1 MKNNKKIITI
11 ICMIILIVNIVTG
24 MMGAGILKVYAAT
37 PNTENFENFE
47 DGWEEN
53 TNSKVFNDFQYTM
66 LTNTG
71 TIDSESCSRLMIAGP
86 ASYITGELHKISK
99 ALLLEGTWNSEN
111 TVSVKSLKGNFR
123 LISLEMEDCYS
134 NADGGENHSF
144 TIAGYNNGIAVDGAI
159 CNFTGPNDI
168 ITMVSL
174 SGSAWYNI
182 NEFRITFNGT
192 TPNIGIFLD
201 NISVADPLF
210 TACDVTSVTVP
221 AGATISGNNITASV
235 ANDITSET
243 VSITVSENA
252 SWKLYSDVACTT
264 EIADKTMHLS
274 VGSNAAYVQ
283 VTAEDGTKKNYTL
296 TITRASTTTP
306 TPSNPTPSTSMPSTT
321 TTSEKITV
329 DVKKGNTQGVATQLG
344 ITRVSDEKGNK
355 TDTVILQKE
364 DAVETVDKLKE
375 SGETLARLVI
385 PDDKDEVI
393 ETNVKVS
400 LDAINILTDGN
411 LDLEIETENAII
423 NIPNQSLDNVQQNS
437 SKDLYFN
444 LIPLREE
451 KKTQEIVERTKIQV
465 GKWNSTDKENVSVMG
480 RPFSIETNMPSSEV
494 YITLPLNRIE
504 IPTNKD
510 EREQFLDQLAVYIE
524 HSDGDKELVKG
535 EIVELAEGAY
545 GIKFHINKFS
555 IFTIIKSE
563 SVADKSTECKILKFK
578 SLSNAK
584 ISGSTIKAS
593 VENKTSKLTVK
604 LNVSKGATWKLYSD
618 KACKK
623 RIKDHKLKL
632 DVGLNT
638 VYIKVTAKDGVTNK
652 IYTLK
657 IVRTEAPNKIIITT
671 KSTYTDLYASSVL
684 ASQLGCEI
692 VSTGITKKDAVK
704 IVNYIVKNY
713 SEKDQIYIVGLEKS
727 INKNLV
733 NMLKEKGYANILRIG
748 GANKYETAEIIASE
762 CKISKDTKVVLINGD
777 TKPKDADNIV
787 KACAKKGYVI
797 LFVKNDSLTKYSI
810 RALKEINPSQIYIV
824 GDKTQI
830 SAKVIEEINTEFKME
845 ADDIIRINKSKD
857 IK

>member
-1 MKNNKKIITI
+1 
-11 ICMIILIVNIVTG
+11 
-24 MMGAGILKVYAAT
+24 
-37 PNTENFENFE
+37 
-47 DGWEEN
+47 
-53 TNSKVFNDFQYTM
+53 
-66 LTNTG
+66 
-71 TIDSESCSRLMIAGP
+71 
-86 ASYITGELHKISK
+86 
-99 ALLLEGTWNSEN
+99 
-111 TVSVKSLKGNFR
+111 
-123 LISLEMEDCYS
+123 
-134 NADGGENHSF
+134 
-144 TIAGYNNGIAVDGAI
+144 
-159 CNFTGPNDI
+159 
-168 ITMVSL
+168 
-174 SGSAWYNI
+174 
-182 NEFRITFNGT
+182 
-192 TPNIGIFLD
+192 
-201 NISVADPLF
+201 
-210 TACDVTSVTVP
+210 
-221 AGATISGNNITASV
+221 
-235 ANDITSET
+235 
-243 VSITVSENA
+243 
-252 SWKLYSDVACTT
+252 
-264 EIADKTMHLS
+264 MHLS

-296 TITRASTTTP
+296 TITRASTTTPTPSNP